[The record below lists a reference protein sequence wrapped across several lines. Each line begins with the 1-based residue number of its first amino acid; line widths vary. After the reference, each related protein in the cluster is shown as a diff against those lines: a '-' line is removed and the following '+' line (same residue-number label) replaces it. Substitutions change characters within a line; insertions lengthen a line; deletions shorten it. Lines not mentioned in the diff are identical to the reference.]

1 MLVKLLSNMLYWLS
15 GEWLLR
21 NRANSGGVVF
31 ARALIVGLLTFS
43 LAIGVLSWLDSI
55 LGFGFSKVVLAT
67 LVRQNLVWFG
77 AIFGGA
83 YAALY
88 SRFSSQ
94 WQYLADLYN
103 QLMQA
108 EDARPRSELKGEQ
121 RKRRV
126 LWWHAFIAD
135 AKDLHLALKP
145 TFAAALLALLKE
157 DDIATFARGKTE
169 EDRKTFDNFSMQL
182 RRVVGEAP
190 TPLAVKGET
199 TESSDAGP

>member
-1 MLVKLLSNMLYWLS
+1 MIGKLLSNLLYLLS

-21 NRANSGGVVF
+21 HRANSGGVII
-31 ARALIVGLLTFS
+31 ARAAIVSTLTFL
-43 LAIGVLSWLDSI
+43 LAIGVLSWLEPHSR
-55 LGFGFSKVVLAT
+55 LVFSKVVFAK
-67 LVRQNLVWFG
+67 LVREHLVWFG

-108 EDARPRSELKGEQ
+108 EDARPRATLKGAE
-121 RKRRV
+121 RERRV

-145 TFAAALLALLKE
+145 TFAFAVLTLLEEK
-157 DDIATFARGKTE
+157 DIATLERGTTE
-169 EDRKTFDNFSMQL
+169 EDHKKFDEFSTRL
-182 RRVVGEAP
+182 RRVTGEPSTLPAIE
-190 TPLAVKGET
+190 GE
-199 TESSDAGP
+199 G